1 MKNETYTLENGL
13 RVIVVPGHTQVV
25 CCGYAIGAGSRHETP
40 EEMGM
45 AHFCEHLTF
54 KGSRHRS
61 AMQIL
66 NSLESVGG
74 DLNAFTNKEHTV
86 YYATVLF
93 QHLPRAIDLLT
104 DIVFDSTYPQQ
115 EIDKEVEVVCDEIES
130 YNDSPAELIYDEYE
144 NILFK
149 GHPLGHHILGCP
161 EQLRQY
167 TTNDVTHFARKHY
180 RPENAVFF
188 VQLPADSMLFS
199 KGKVVKLLER
209 AFQKAREEAYK
220 ETHEET
226 HKEAHKGIQN
236 LAPEGVPNAAAHNT
250 NEAPSGAVGGASS
263 WVEGLGK
270 CYWVDRSTHQ
280 AHVIVGCPAFSMH
293 DNRRIAL
300 FLLNNIL
307 GGPAMNS
314 RLNLSLRERRGLV
327 YTVESSMATYSDT
340 GVWTTYFG
348 CDNDDVKKC
357 LRLVRRELNRLMER
371 PLSEA
376 QLNAAKR
383 QLKGQMGIATDNR
396 ENYTIDVAK
405 NFLHKGWEQDI
416 DLLLKRIDELTADE
430 VQQVAQMLF
439 QKERMTTLIYSRS
452 PFTAPRSSKISSL
465 N

>member
-1 MKNETYTLENGL
+1 
-13 RVIVVPGHTQVV
+13 
-25 CCGYAIGAGSRHETP
+25 
-40 EEMGM
+40 
-45 AHFCEHLTF
+45 
-54 KGSRHRS
+54 
-61 AMQIL
+61 
-66 NSLESVGG
+66 
-74 DLNAFTNKEHTV
+74 
-86 YYATVLF
+86 
-93 QHLPRAIDLLT
+93 
-104 DIVFDSTYPQQ
+104 
-115 EIDKEVEVVCDEIES
+115 
-130 YNDSPAELIYDEYE
+130 
-144 NILFK
+144 
-149 GHPLGHHILGCP
+149 
-161 EQLRQY
+161 
-167 TTNDVTHFARKHY
+167 
-180 RPENAVFF
+180 
-188 VQLPADSMLFS
+188 
-199 KGKVVKLLER
+199 
-209 AFQKAREEAYK
+209 
-220 ETHEET
+220 
-226 HKEAHKGIQN
+226 
-236 LAPEGVPNAAAHNT
+236 
-250 NEAPSGAVGGASS
+250 
-263 WVEGLGK
+263 
-270 CYWVDRSTHQ
+270 
-280 AHVIVGCPAFSMH
+280 
-293 DNRRIAL
+293 
-300 FLLNNIL
+300 
-307 GGPAMNS
+307 MNS